1 MAASKKK
8 QGKGA
13 PQTLAEARTSYAK
26 RLEKAERALTRLEK
40 QHQKLR
46 KAELTL
52 AEQTKRHLA
61 SLAQLADQTSEQAA
75 TLERVYV
82 IANPKSK
89 RLADK
94 TVRLETIVD
103 ELRAVGILAE
113 IGLKTSGKVA
123 RLLARAA
130 VERGDSLLI
139 VAGGDGTIGDVAT
152 ELVGSK
158 TSLGI
163 LPVGTMNNLARAL
176 GVPSDIRAACQ
187 LLATR
192 LTRRIDVGQV
202 RLAEHEHEGYFL
214 ETAGVGLSAL
224 AAALGQELE
233 KGHWLTLVSSLGQ
246 FLAFKPTQMRIQL
259 DTGEQF
265 QVEADMVT
273 LSNSPFFGNH
283 MLVAPAAKIDDGFL
297 DLAIYQGMHKTDLER
312 YFLELAQGRHP
323 HDPRIIFR
331 QARTVQI
338 DADEALAAN
347 ASLEVLPKQ
356 QHWAFSVAPRALS
369 VVVGPMAMLTLSVAF
384 GASLA

>member
-8 QGKGA
+8 QGKA
-13 PQTLAEARTSYAK
+13 VPQTLAEARTIYAK
-26 RLEKAERALTRLEK
+26 RLEKTERALARLEK
-40 QHQKLR
+40 QRQKLR
-46 KAELTL
+46 KAELAL
-52 AEQTKRHLA
+52 VEQAQHHRVA
-61 SLAQLADQTSEQAA
+61 FAQLADQTPEQVAK
-75 TLERVYV
+75 LERVYV
-82 IANPKSK
+82 IANPQSK

-94 TVRLETIVD
+94 SVRLETIVD

-152 ELVGSK
+152 ALVGSQ

-187 LLATR
+187 LLTTR
-192 LTRRIDVGQV
+192 LTRRIDIGQI

-233 KGHWLTLVSSLGQ
+233 KGHWSALLGSLGQ
-246 FLAFKPTQMRIQL
+246 FWAFKPAQMKIQL

-265 QVEADMVT
+265 QIETDMVT
-273 LSNSPFFGNH
+273 LSNSPLFGNH
-283 MLVAPAAKIDDGFL
+283 MLLAPAAKMDDGLL

-312 YFLELAQGRHP
+312 YFFELAQGRQP
-323 HDPRIIFR
+323 HDARIIFR
-331 QARTVQI
+331 QVRTVQI
-338 DADEALAAN
+338 DADDALAAN

-356 QHWAFSVAPRALS
+356 QHWTFTVVPRALS
-369 VVVGPMAMLTLSVAF
+369 VVVGPMAMLTLSVAL
-384 GASLA
+384 GASQV